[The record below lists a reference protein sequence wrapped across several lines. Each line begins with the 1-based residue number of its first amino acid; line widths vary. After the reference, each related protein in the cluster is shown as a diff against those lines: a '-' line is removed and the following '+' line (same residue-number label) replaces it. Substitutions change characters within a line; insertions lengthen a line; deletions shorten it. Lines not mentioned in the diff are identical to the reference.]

1 MKILTENIQLSTKG
15 HNQIID
21 ITTDVEA
28 IIQKSG
34 ITDGIVNLFVV
45 GSTAGITTI
54 EYEPGLLKD
63 LLEILDK
70 IAPMN
75 KRYHHDDAW
84 GDGNG
89 YAHIRAS
96 LLGASITIPI
106 SGAAMSL
113 GTWQQVILVDFDNRA
128 RERKIICKIMGE

>member
-1 MKILTENIQLSTKG
+1 MKIFTEHIQISTKG
-15 HNQIID
+15 NNQILD
-21 ITTDVEA
+21 ITPSVTA
-28 IIQKSG
+28 IVKKSG
-34 ITDGIVNLFVV
+34 INNGVVNIFIV

-63 LLEILDK
+63 LPETFEK

-84 GDGNG
+84 QDGNG

-96 LLGASITIPI
+96 LLGPSITVPI
-106 SGAAMSL
+106 SDNTMSL
-113 GTWQQVILVDFDNRA
+113 GTWQQLVLIDFDNRA
-128 RERKIICKIMGE
+128 RDRKIICKIMGE

>member
-1 MKILTENIQLSTKG
+1 LKIFTEHIQISTKG
-15 HNQIID
+15 YNQILD
-21 ITTDVEA
+21 ITPSIIA
-28 IIQKSG
+28 IVKKASINNG
-34 ITDGIVNLFVV
+34 VVNIFIV

-63 LLEILDK
+63 LLETFEK

-84 GDGNG
+84 QDGNG

-96 LLGASITIPI
+96 LLGPSFTVPV
-106 SGAAMSL
+106 SENTMSL
-113 GTWQQVILVDFDNRA
+113 GTWQQIVLVDFDNRA
-128 RERKIICKIMGE
+128 RDRKIICKIMGE